1 MLAQEIQELNRDS
14 AEDRRVKEAVIVSK
28 TDPNR
33 INPDDWSSSDEDD
46 DYFED
51 DLAVRDPE
59 LFKITESNR
68 QISILPTVS
77 SSPSKHNK
85 SIRRPPELV
94 FSDTP
99 VLVARDDY
107 IEVTFSYGVSEE
119 QKKNTTKT
127 KRYMVMCDFGVE
139 GMYALKWGIGTLLRN
154 GDELHV
160 ASVISIDEEVEDMND
175 EQKHRV
181 WKDLDRNSKTMI
193 SKVKAIL
200 DEMLLYNIK
209 IVTYSVAGKTRD
221 SLLNLVGDVTMQR
234 FYYT

>member
-1 MLAQEIQELNRDS
+1 MLAQEIQDLNRDS

-33 INPDDWSSSDEDD
+33 INPDDSSSSEDEDD
-46 DYFED
+46 DYYED

-68 QISILPTVS
+68 QIAIDAQSPAVA
-77 SSPSKHNK
+77 SSPSRHSSK
-85 SIRRPPELV
+85 SSRRPPELV
-94 FSDTP
+94 FSDPP

-107 IEVTFSYGVSEE
+107 IEVSFFYGVSKE
-119 QKKNTTKT
+119 QKKGSAKT
-127 KRYMVMCDFGVE
+127 KRYMMMCDFGVE
-139 GMYALKWGIGTLLRN
+139 GMYALKWGIGTLLRS

-160 ASVISIDEEVEDMND
+160 ASVVNIDEEVDDMND
-175 EQKHRV
+175 EEKYRV

-209 IVTYSVAGKTRD
+209 IVTYSIAGKTRD
-221 SLLNLVGDVTMQR
+221 SLLNLVSLVH
-234 FYYT
+234 